1 MLEEEQEKLDVA
13 LENRE
18 QAQIAHENLMSQIE
32 NEALD
37 VKSANWAEYVK
48 FVNDNPAIARTYH
61 VEYDENGNPIG
72 GLPQIPTVN
81 IQAPSYASPAFGA
94 ASAASASVAAGGGG
108 GTAEPTESASAS
120 GGMNLP
126 AAGAVG
132 GMQVVLNQN
141 IYTQTQSAT
150 EVADATK
157 RGLRDAALE
166 GSL

>member
-72 GLPQIPTVN
+72 GLPQIPTVS
-81 IQAPSYASPAFGA
+81 IQAPSYASPAFEGASSSGA
-94 ASAASASVAAGGGG
+94 AVAGASGGGG
-108 GTAEPTESASAS
+108 RAAEPTESASAS
-120 GGMNLP
+120 
-126 AAGAVG
+126 G